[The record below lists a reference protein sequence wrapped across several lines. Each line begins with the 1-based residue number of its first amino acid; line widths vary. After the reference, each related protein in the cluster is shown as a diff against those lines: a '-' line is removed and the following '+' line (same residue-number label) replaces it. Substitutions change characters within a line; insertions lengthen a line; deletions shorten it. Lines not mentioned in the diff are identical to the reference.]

1 MRRLGSPL
9 PRTWTEPVR
18 VPSGRK
24 VPVSAAS
31 VCQVQAGPR
40 VRSAAPVVKSF
51 ITEAAGRNVSLRC
64 CRRGGP
70 PSTGATHS
78 DTASAGM
85 PWACKAAV
93 TGAGKDDGAAGA
105 GLCAPAVAH
114 PSSRPQ
120 ARCRSMAGTT
130 GGIREAGD
138 NRRLRMPT
146 S

>member
-1 MRRLGSPL
+1 M
-9 PRTWTEPVR
+9 
-18 VPSGRK
+18 
-24 VPVSAAS
+24 PVSVTS

-51 ITEAAGRNVSLRC
+51 ITEAAGRSVSLRC

-93 TGAGKDDGAAGA
+93 TGAGKDDGPPWV
-105 GLCAPAVAH
+105 GLCAQDVNGQ
-114 PSSRPQ
+114 SNSRPQ
-120 ARCRSMAGTT
+120 AKRRSVGRAA